1 MDYRIEHNF
10 DRSAD
15 AVQQATFFDEAF
27 CRQLYQ
33 ALKLQ
38 IESFETHTETVGGQE
53 RVIRDLKFVAERQA
67 SGPLAKLLKGQSL
80 VTQRETFDCTAKTL
94 KVEIQ
99 LPVIGKRVE
108 MGGLYTFTNRG
119 DAGCQ
124 RVWAGYC
131 RASLPLIGRK
141 IERFLVDE
149 THTSMAQTFDFTA
162 NWLAKM

>member
-1 MDYRIEHNF
+1 MDYRIEHDF
-10 DRSAD
+10 KSSAD
-15 AVQQATFFDEAF
+15 AVQQATFFDETF

-33 ALKLQ
+33 HLKLQ
-38 IESFETHTETVGGQE
+38 IESFETRSETNAGGE

-80 VTQRETFDCTAKTL
+80 VTQRETFDCAAKTL

-108 MGGLYTFTNRG
+108 MGGLYTWQDLG
-119 DAGCQ
+119 DNGC
-124 RVWAGYC
+124 RRTWAGYC
-131 RASLPLIGRK
+131 SASIPLLGRK

-162 NWLAKM
+162 DWLTK